1 MLLVRCV
8 QQRRSS
14 LAARASSLSVE
25 LELGEQHVA
34 TSSGSRSH
42 DCGNLSTLWRSAE
55 DSDRRA
61 VSPAPALLPSPQ
73 HLQRH
78 FHPALATSVAR
89 VHAGDDR
96 DKSPAAAMTSKNPDG
111 RRSLPGLRMHPACMT
126 LESLSARPNDPPD
139 FSAQQLE
146 ICNEIG
152 DVEVQLPELGRRVQQ
167 GSI

>member
-14 LAARASSLSVE
+14 LAARASSLSVG

-96 DKSPAAAMTSKNPDG
+96 DKSPAAAMTSPDG

-126 LESLSARPNDPPD
+126 LESLSARLNDPPD
-139 FSAQQLE
+139 FSAQQQE
-146 ICNEIG
+146 TCNEIG
-152 DVEVQLPELGRRVQQ
+152 DVEVQLAELGRRVQQ